1 MPTLSGF
8 SAFSFVLSGKITYF
22 FVNMQVFS
30 KKTKF
35 SSIFLYIHKFCST
48 FVRILELV
56 KSINEST

>member
-8 SAFSFVLSGKITYF
+8 SAFSFVLLGKIIYF

-35 SSIFLYIHKFCST
+35 SSFFCIFTI
-48 FVRILELV
+48 FVVPLSEFW
-56 KSINEST
+56 N

>member
-8 SAFSFVLSGKITYF
+8 SAFSFVLFGKIIYF

-35 SSIFLYIHKFCST
+35 SSFFLYIHKFYST